1 MSRRRELLVLPAQEG
16 RSVKSLLT
24 GEMEMSAS
32 HIARLKQRDG
42 GILLNGAPVYTNA
55 RVRAGD
61 RLLAAISDGPAARR
75 PAPMAWPL
83 EIVYEDEDMLVINKP
98 AGIAVHASTR
108 APGELT
114 LENALAAYLPENCGM
129 HPVSRLDKGT
139 TGLMTVAKSGYMHEL
154 LRRRQHSPAFVK
166 TYAAITSGCP
176 APPEGRIDAPLGYAP
191 GSRYKM
197 AVFDGGA
204 PSVTAYTTLGI
215 TNGLALLR
223 VSPETGRTHQIRV
236 HLSHIGC
243 PLLGDWLYGA
253 EDARIARPALHAH
266 TLKLEHPLTGERLN
280 LVAPLPPDMAALVD
294 ASLLFF

>member
-1 MSRRRELLVLPAQEG
+1 MNRRRSLLILPAQDG

-24 GEMEMSAS
+24 TELEMSAS
-32 HIARLKQRDG
+32 HIARLKQREG
-42 GILLNGAPVYTNA
+42 GILLNGVPVYTNE

-61 RLLAAISDGPAARR
+61 RLSAAISDGPILQR
-75 PAPMAWPL
+75 PSPMAYPL

-108 APGELT
+108 APDELT
-114 LENALAAYLPENCGM
+114 LENALAAYLPEGCGM

-139 TGLMTVAKSGYMHEL
+139 TGLMTIAKSGYMHEL

-166 TYAAITSGCP
+166 TYAAITVDCP
-176 APPEGRIDAPLGYAP
+176 QPPEGRIDAPLGYAP
-191 GSRYKM
+191 ASRYKM
-197 AVFDGGA
+197 AVIDSGA
-204 PSVTAYTTLGI
+204 PSVTAYATLGI
-215 TNGLALLR
+215 RNGLALLR

-253 EDARIARPALHAH
+253 EDARIGRPALHAH
-266 TLKLEHPLTGERLN
+266 TLRLEHPLTGEGLR

-294 ASLLFF
+294 ASLLF